1 MEGVEEV
8 VPHHKGGGLG
18 EGVRETGEVKLHR
31 DVEDTAAVGNAG
43 VEAVLHP

>member
-8 VPHHKGGGLG
+8 VPHHEGGGPG

-31 DVEDTAAVGNAG
+31 EVEDTAAVGNAG